1 MATRTTQTVSTKKQR
16 KLVIEWMIK
25 QVKECGTDKEIL
37 IREIQNLNQFSRS
50 QTVDLELHAFRK
62 KIAGG
67 M

>member
-37 IREIQNLNQFSRS
+37 IKEIQNLNQFSRS
-50 QTVDLELHAFRK
+50 LTVDLELHAFRK
-62 KIAGG
+62 KIAGE